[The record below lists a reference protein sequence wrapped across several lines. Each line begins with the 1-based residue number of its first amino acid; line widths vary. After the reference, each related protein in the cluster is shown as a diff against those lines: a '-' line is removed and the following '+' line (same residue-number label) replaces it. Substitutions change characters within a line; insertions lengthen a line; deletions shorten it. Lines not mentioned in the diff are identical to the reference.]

1 MIRRTFIL
9 SLVLCALMGAVTLFA
24 WDRIPAGA
32 RLPVHWGIDGQ
43 PDDWAPKEIALLIVP
58 ALAVAL
64 SLVFVVLPFV
74 EPRRT
79 NLTRSFGTYRVIWIG
94 VVALMAVLHAAMV
107 SVALGA
113 QVSID
118 RVVAGGVGLL
128 FAVIG
133 DRLPKQRSTFTV
145 GIRTPWTL
153 SSERSW
159 AVTHRLGGWAFVVF
173 GLLTA
178 LLAVAGAPGAVLA
191 AVLLGGLV
199 GSTLVLVVVSHRVW
213 ATDPD
218 RAPLGREEGQP

>member
-1 MIRRTFIL
+1 VIRRTFVL
-9 SLVLCALMGAVTLFA
+9 SLVLCALMGAVSLFA
-24 WDRIPAGA
+24 WDRIQPGTP
-32 RLPVHWGIDGQ
+32 LPIHWGVDGAA
-43 PDDWAPKEIALLIVP
+43 DGFAPKEVALLLLPGV
-58 ALAVAL
+58 ALAL
-64 SLVFVVLPFV
+64 SLLFVVVPFL

-79 NLTRSFGTYRVIWIG
+79 NLVRSFGTYRVIWLG
-94 VVALMAVLHAAMV
+94 VVALMAMLHAAMV

-113 QVSID
+113 ELSID

-128 FAVIG
+128 FALIG

-178 LLAVAGAPGAVLA
+178 LLAVAGAPGAILA
-191 AVLLGGLV
+191 TVLLGGLV
-199 GSTLVLVVVSHRVW
+199 GSLVALTIVSYRVW

-218 RAPLGREEGQP
+218 RAPQGREEGRP